1 MVTVVNENPAT
12 KIEVSMDDTKIDI
25 SFGQETEV
33 DVALQAFIKG
43 EPGQPGQS
51 SNRLL
56 YIANIR
62 RGSNFSGTISLID
75 IIVNTTGK
83 TFVWSSGGGVVA
95 ILGCSDINFTENIIN
110 ASVFMIDNTPN
121 NPLHVTINQESINFG
136 VEPFLSDYRIVLELR
151 Q

>member
-1 MVTVVNENPAT
+1 MPTVKISVRDGGEVTVNVR
-12 KIEVSMDDTKIDI
+12 S
-25 SFGQETEV
+25 
-33 DVALQAFIKG
+33 FIKG
-43 EPGQPGQS
+43 EPGEPGDS

-75 IIVNTTGK
+75 TIVNSTGK
-83 TFVWSSGGGVVA
+83 TFAWSSGGGVVA
-95 ILGCSDINFTENIIN
+95 ILGCSDTNFTENIIN
-110 ASVFMIDNTPN
+110 ASIYMIDNTPN